1 MFIPASTIA
10 RTTEKL
16 DAELKKALK
25 SKDELKVSVI
35 RMIKASLKNKS
46 IEKMSP
52 LTDDDILSVLST
64 LAKQRREAIEQF
76 TSAGRTD
83 LAEKEKKELEIV
95 QSYLPK
101 QLSLQEIDEI
111 IRSAIKECNASSP
124 NDMGKVMKI
133 VIPKTKGAADGR
145 IVSERVKELLSKH

>member
-1 MFIPASTIA
+1 MSVPASTIA
-10 RTTEKL
+10 STIEKL
-16 DAELKKALK
+16 DAELKEALK

-46 IEKMSP
+46 IEKMGT
-52 LTDDDILSVLST
+52 LTDDDILSVLSSM
-64 LAKQRREAIEQF
+64 AKQRRESIEQF
-76 TSAGRTD
+76 TSAGRAD

-111 IRSAIKECNASSP
+111 IRSAIKECNASSSG
-124 NDMGKVMKI
+124 DMGKVMKI
-133 VIPKTKGAADGR
+133 VAPKTKGVADGKV
-145 IVSERVKELLSKH
+145 VSQRVKELLSE

>member
-1 MFIPASTIA
+1 MSITASTIA
-10 RTTEKL
+10 STIEKL
-16 DAELKKALK
+16 DAELKEALK
-25 SKDELKVSVI
+25 SGDELKVSVI

-46 IEKMSP
+46 IEKMGI
-52 LTDDDILSVLST
+52 LTDDDILSVLSSM
-64 LAKQRREAIEQF
+64 AKQRRESIEQF
-76 TSAGRTD
+76 ASAGRTD

-124 NDMGKVMKI
+124 GDMGKVMKI
-133 VIPKTKGAADGR
+133 VTPKTKGTADGR
-145 IVSERVKELLSKH
+145 VVSERVKELLSK